1 MSDEQ
6 DTGIAART
14 ELHALH
20 LELGARMVTF
30 AGYEMPIQYPT
41 GIIAEHHHTRSHAS
55 LFDVS
60 HMGQVAIRGPQ
71 PASALEAL
79 VPGDIEG
86 LAPGRTRYS
95 VLTND
100 AGGIIDDLMVTNVGD
115 YLFLVINASR
125 RQIDIDHL
133 RGGLEDHEIAVL
145 DRGLLALQGPAA
157 ALVLERLAPG
167 VIAMPFMSA
176 APFIVDG
183 CRLAVTR
190 GGYTGEDGFEISIPA
205 GDVERIA
212 RLLLDHDDVNPAGL
226 GARDTLRLE
235 AGLCLYGNDID
246 EATTPV
252 EAGLRWIIGRR
263 RREQGGFPG
272 EDVIRGQ
279 IRDGPPRKLVGLTVD
294 GRSPARAHA
303 EIRDPDGRRIG
314 EVTSGGFGPTIGGP
328 IALGYVEAA
337 GSAAD
342 TAVAVMIRGQK
353 TAARIT
359 GLPFVPH
366 RYFKP

>member
-1 MSDEQ
+1 MSDQ
-6 DTGIAART
+6 INRTVAART

-20 LELGARMVTF
+20 LELGARMVAF
-30 AGYEMPIQYPT
+30 AGYEMPVQYSA

-60 HMGQVAIRGPQ
+60 HMGQVAIRGPN

-79 VPGDIEG
+79 VPGDIKG

-100 AGGIIDDLMVTNVGD
+100 TGGIIDDLMVTNVGE

-133 RGGLEDHEIAVL
+133 RRGLAGYEIDTL

-157 ALVLERLAPG
+157 ASVLERLAPG
-167 VIAMPFMSA
+167 VITMPFMSA
-176 APFIVDG
+176 APFVVDG
-183 CRLAVTR
+183 CPLAVTR

-212 RLLLDHDDVNPAGL
+212 LVLLDHDDVEPAGL

-246 EATTPV
+246 EDTTPV
-252 EAGLRWIIGRR
+252 EAGLRWIIGKR

-272 EDVIRGQ
+272 EGIILDQ
-279 IRDGPPRKLVGLTVD
+279 IRDGPPQKLVGLTVE

-303 EIRDPDGRRIG
+303 EIRDRVGRRVG
-314 EVTSGGFGPTIGGP
+314 EVTSGGFGPTIGGA
-328 IALGYVEAA
+328 IALGYVEAD
-337 GSAAD
+337 SSVTD
-342 TAVAVMIRGQK
+342 TAVSVMIRDK
-353 TAARIT
+353 EIPAKIT
-359 GLPFVPH
+359 KLPFVPH
-366 RYFKP
+366 NYYKP